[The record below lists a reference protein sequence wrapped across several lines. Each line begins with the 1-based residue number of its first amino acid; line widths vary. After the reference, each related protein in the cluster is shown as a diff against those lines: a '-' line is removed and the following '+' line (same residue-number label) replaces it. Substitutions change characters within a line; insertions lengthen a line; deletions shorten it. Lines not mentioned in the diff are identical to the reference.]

1 MLNIPA
7 EYDTRY
13 FTTKINGQFSPTFSL
28 LHNCASAGIYQRAL
42 AEESGMIRTQMEM
55 HNNQKMAAV
64 HGTLCMTPPHNSDQ

>member
-28 LHNCASAGIYQRAL
+28 LHNCVSAGIYQRAL

-55 HNNQKMAAV
+55 HNRSENGRSAQD
-64 HGTLCMTPPHNSDQ
+64 TLYDTTSYQ